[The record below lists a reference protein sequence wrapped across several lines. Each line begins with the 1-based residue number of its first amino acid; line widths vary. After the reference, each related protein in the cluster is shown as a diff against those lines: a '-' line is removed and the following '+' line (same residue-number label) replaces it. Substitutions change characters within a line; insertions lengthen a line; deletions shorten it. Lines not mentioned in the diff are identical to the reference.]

1 MSYYID
7 YSKEFEKIVL
17 TGDVTDALKN
27 IVPKSIQDYY
37 IRFLSEIK
45 KTYTTQTMTKE
56 LQKIFKEIKESQF
69 HSDFISE
76 CEKRYNLAEFE
87 LKTTSKERKK
97 EIIDYLNYAFCGVNF
112 DASKPDFASKF
123 DSTTENKQNIE
134 EYPCVLT
141 EEMIKKETKKFYATR
156 IKSLTS
162 RLTYS
167 TKKEVLEYITSLIK
181 EKKLDELC
189 KLISASQT
197 MKLDTMI
204 PDELFDKFL
213 SLIKQAQNLNLQPFL
228 DCKSFTLSQLS
239 KILKELSTTT
249 IIDKN
254 EIMHSYINKKYEERL
269 FKLRKDTKAQRDV
282 LIEIY
287 KEIKQ
292 HSGFDNYLSSLL
304 VQILELGKEIDKY
317 DYELFIDYLNNPM
330 KSKSYD
336 CPAFLSNEIME
347 NNVNVYNVNQ
357 ISVDYEIFASN
368 TIVDDYLKYFFMNK
382 KATQNNFDK
391 YLSREYLDRE
401 YFKACILRGDNV
413 QYNPSLHSNIISKDN
428 YEQLIKK
435 AEITVCS
442 HNKQIFSVD
451 EDVKIDLDVK
461 NVNSMSMSIY
471 EINTENYYLNKK
483 KPITSLIVVEGL
495 ITAAEYTYSFC
506 EKSQKIVRRSFTLDK
521 IPKRRGVFLV
531 EIVGNGIST
540 RLIIKKGSLS
550 LVSRYTSKGRM
561 CYIINEKNE
570 ICKGKDT
577 SIWYNE
583 TKYNSIPDKGTILIP
598 YDGCSDDSWCVLNH
612 DGFSDFANIKVEK
625 PVYSLKGKFYIN
637 HESVITGNLARVIFK
652 PILLVNG
659 RAISLS
665 HLKDGKISVNIEKQE
680 NNTVIPV
687 KSIIENIE
695 FKENKDIEFEVQIPP
710 KIISLQFVYKAEI
723 INELTHQKEQLTI
736 MQNEKFNTVKNKIFT
751 SYFRK
756 VNEKNKENYVVEL
769 VGLNGEKAAKKV
781 MKISITHK
789 ENANIFLSFTMQTDD
804 KGKIYLG
811 ELNDFGKVSASI
823 LNDSDYFSFDLE
835 ENSQFSYPESIDAVS
850 GEPLTIPYYTKD
862 KNNKNVKL
870 TRHLNKNVIET
881 IKIDKYVKFNPLKI
895 LDKSDCYYELKITN
909 LPIGSYILQLND
921 KETINIEIHE
931 GSKWI
936 DDNYIISS
944 SNKLIENSQLRSP
957 IYMKD
962 LSIDNKAH
970 KIKISASSLSS
981 HVRAHVYMYNYL
993 PIKFQNF
1000 FNNIHNLLY
1009 EGVKMRNEQN
1019 FQEWKNIYLSN
1030 RVMSEEIQYVL
1041 DRKNYEVSM
1050 GNSLEMPS
1058 LLLKRE
1064 FAKETVIDD
1073 EVLDKGKQY
1082 EKKDANKQDDV
1093 KKNIGQKKRD
1103 NQSAPLLSD
1112 FQNFL
1117 KVPALVLA
1125 NYTANEKNEI
1135 EIDFSK
1141 YNNNSYSHI
1150 HIILLDD
1157 RSVSSHLFTMQN
1169 KDYEVQTRSMTNDE
1183 ILDSSKLLTEIR
1195 KTENKFSGNPFIL
1208 SENSDYKLIDSV
1220 EKVLNF
1226 FIVKYPQFK
1235 TDWKGKDFLLTAD
1248 KDDEKKFLENYSN
1261 LISHEINVFI
1271 YFKYPGL
1278 FETIVKPII
1287 KYKFEK
1293 SFIDYFLLDDIDTL
1307 RLYFKSE
1314 KLMQLS
1320 LFELCLL
1327 IIKFISIDIEAAKK
1341 IRNLIKAKLNLDK
1354 SESIL
1359 GKNFDIMMSMQNK
1372 GTTIEA
1378 KEDQKEEKGIN
1389 PEHLNASYVCRD
1401 FEGSF
1406 ASRSGYE
1413 EEVPRAP
1420 QMLNDNVDV
1429 VRHLDECFAM
1439 EKECLPEIDSGSLM
1453 DQVEF
1458 KDFKYTNQVQAQV
1471 QQNQLFDESCDTMSE
1486 GIIDNKNQDGSLGAK
1501 EYIERHYLHE
1511 AFESHLISPIWLDL
1525 ADYLITNKTI
1535 KGFLSKYILYD
1546 IQNIVE
1552 LIWVL
1557 SVIDLPISTQKHE
1570 YSRVEGRKI
1579 KTVPASNIFLLSKEI
1594 AEGNPLLNNKLFI
1607 SQNVWDYKTRENAD
1621 LSNLEAHVIY
1631 GHETIVTNV
1640 SNSNLTFD
1648 IFVQIPQGS
1657 IPMLQSYYTQ
1667 RTTITV
1673 SSYSTSSFPTYFYFP
1688 QPGSFKQYHPIATID
1703 NDVICVGTSLE
1714 YIVKD
1719 KISYLTTKDTD
1730 SDEGKKKLYNPMLF
1744 KEIISKGESKEILNY
1759 FRNESFIESDF
1770 STIRWLLKDKNFY
1783 SELISI
1789 LKEKGY
1795 YSYTVYSFS
1804 FYHYDEETI
1813 KHYLAITGKY
1823 SLINLVPDISHIDNA
1838 RFYPHFEFNPLI
1850 NARFH
1855 SLGKRETYIQNEE
1868 FERTYQK
1875 FILHCLTLPS
1885 LDFRDLLRLTYYLIL
1900 QDRISE
1906 ATQVF
1911 NRIKKSEISSSN
1923 YEIQYD
1929 YMNAYLDISN
1939 GYPKFEIAKSICHK
1953 YKKIP
1958 LLYWRNKFEDIE
1970 DQLIEYEGKDVVS
1983 FLDIG
1988 KDDEI
1993 EEEVTDSQIKKDLKR
2008 NRPTMTFTI
2017 EKRNIV
2023 IVHSNID
2030 EINIKFYLIDLE
2042 IIFSICPS
2050 LKSSTNDFSFVKPNF
2065 THKINISNPTGETI
2079 TTFEIPED
2087 YAKKNIFVEVS
2098 AGSLKKFENFFS
2110 ANLKVLINENVG
2122 ELRVFD
2128 SKLKPVLRAYVKCFA
2143 SIQGKN
2149 VFYKDGYTDLRGQF
2163 NYLQLNTDQLQQ
2175 AEKFFIFVGDDDNGS
2190 VVKEVKAPSYTDG
2203 DKSYDGYIKYKK
2215 KQKEQWRLMNKK

>member
-1 MSYYID
+1 MD
-7 YSKEFEKIVL
+7 YTNEFEKIVL
-17 TGDVTDALKN
+17 TGDVADALEN

-37 IRFLSEIK
+37 IRFLTEIK

-56 LQKIFKEIKESQF
+56 LQSIFKEIKESQF
-69 HSDFISE
+69 HPDFISE
-76 CEKRYNLAEFE
+76 CEKRYNLVEFE
-87 LKTTSKERKK
+87 LKSTSKKRKK
-97 EIIDYLNYAFCGVNF
+97 EIIDYLNSAFCGFNF
-112 DASKPDFASKF
+112 DASKPDFASKCDF
-123 DSTTENKQNIE
+123 PTENKQVNE

-141 EEMIKKETKKFYATR
+141 EEMIKKETQKFYASQ
-156 IKSLTS
+156 IKNLSN

-167 TKKEVLEYITSLIK
+167 TKKEIKEYISSLIK
-181 EKKLDELC
+181 DKKLDELC
-189 KLISASQT
+189 KVISASQT
-197 MKLDTMI
+197 IKYVTMVQDDI
-204 PDELFDKFL
+204 FDKFL
-213 SLIKQAQNLNLQPFL
+213 SLIKQAQNFNLQPFL
-228 DCKSFTLSQLS
+228 DCKSLTLTQLS

-249 IIDKN
+249 LIDKN

-269 FKLRKDTKAQRDV
+269 FKLRKDTKSQRDV
-282 LIEIY
+282 LIDIY
-287 KEIKQ
+287 NEIK
-292 HSGFDNYLSSLL
+292 HYSGFHNYLSSLL
-304 VQILELGKEIDKY
+304 VQILELGKQINKY

-330 KSKSYD
+330 KSKNFES
-336 CPAFLSNEIME
+336 PQFLSNENME
-347 NNVNVYNVNQ
+347 SNVNVYNVNQ
-357 ISVDYEIFASN
+357 ISINYEIFASN

-391 YLSREYLDRE
+391 YLSREYLDKE
-401 YFKACILRGDNV
+401 YFKACILRGDNI
-413 QYNPSLHSNIISKDN
+413 QYNPSIHSNIISKED
-428 YEQLIKK
+428 YEKLCKK
-435 AEITVCS
+435 AEITVCP
-442 HNKQIFSVD
+442 HNKQVFTVE
-451 EDVKIDLDVK
+451 EDVKIDLDIK
-461 NVNSMSMSIY
+461 NVNTMSMSIY

-483 KPITSLIVVEGL
+483 MPITSLIVVEGL
-495 ITAAEYTYSFC
+495 ITEAEYTYSFT
-506 EKSQKIVRRSFTLDK
+506 EKSTKIERRSFILDK

-540 RLIIKKGSLS
+540 RLIIKKGALN

-570 ICKGKDT
+570 ICKGKNT

-583 TKYNSIPDKGTILIP
+583 IKYESVPDKGTILIP
-598 YDGCSDDSWCVLNH
+598 YDGCSEDSWCILNH
-612 DGFSDFANIKVEK
+612 DGFSDFANVKVEK

-637 HESVITGNLARVIFK
+637 HESVITGNLAKILFK

-665 HLKDGKISVNIEKQE
+665 HLKNGKISVNIEKQE
-680 NNTVIPV
+680 NNSVIPV

-695 FKENKDIEFEVQIPP
+695 FKEDKDIEFEVQIPP
-710 KIISLQFVYKAEI
+710 KIISLQFVYKGEI
-723 INELTHQKEQLTI
+723 TNEFTHQKEHLIIT
-736 MQNEKFNTVKNKIFT
+736 QNEKLDTLKNTIFT
-751 SYFRK
+751 PYFRK
-756 VNEKNKENYVVEL
+756 VNEKNKENYIIEL
-769 VGLNGEKAAKKV
+769 IGLNGEKATKKP
-781 MKISITHK
+781 MKISITNK
-789 ENANIFLSFTMQTDD
+789 ENTKIVLSFTMQTDD

-811 ELNDFGKVSASI
+811 ELNEFENVSASI
-823 LNDSDYFSFDLE
+823 LHDSNTFSFNLE

-850 GEPLTIPYYTKD
+850 GETLTIPYYIRD
-862 KNNKNVKL
+862 KNNKNVQL

-881 IKIDKYVKFNPLKI
+881 IKIDKYIKFIPLKI
-895 LDKSDCYYELKITN
+895 LDKSDCYYELKIAN

-944 SNKLIENSQLRSP
+944 NNKLIENSQLRSP
-957 IYMKD
+957 VYMKN

-970 KIKISASSLSS
+970 KIKISAFSLSS
-981 HVRAHVYMYNYL
+981 HVRAHIYMYNYL
-993 PIKFQNF
+993 PLKFHDF
-1000 FNNIHNLLY
+1000 FNNIDNLLY
-1009 EGVKMRNEQN
+1009 EGVEMRTEQN

-1030 RVMSEEIQYVL
+1030 RVMNEEIQYVL
-1041 DRKNYEVSM
+1041 NRKNYEASI

-1064 FAKETVIDD
+1064 FAKETIMEEEVI
-1073 EVLDKGKQY
+1073 DKGKQY
-1082 EKKDANKQDDV
+1082 EKKEANKQDDM
-1093 KKNIGQKKRD
+1093 KKNIGQKKKD
-1103 NQSAPLLSD
+1103 NQNGTLLSD
-1112 FQNFL
+1112 CQNFL
-1117 KVPALVLA
+1117 KAPALVLA
-1125 NYTANEKNEI
+1125 NFIANEKNEI

-1141 YNNNSYSHI
+1141 YNNTYSHI
-1150 HIILLDD
+1150 QIVLLDD
-1157 RSVSSHLFTMQN
+1157 RSISSHLFTIQN
-1169 KDYEVQTRSMTNDE
+1169 KDYEVQTRSMTNE
-1183 ILDSSKLLTEIR
+1183 KILDFSKFLAEIR
-1195 KTENKFSGNPFIL
+1195 KTEKKISGDPFIL
-1208 SENSDYKLIDSV
+1208 SENSDYKIIDSV

-1226 FIVKYPQFK
+1226 FLVKYPQFK
-1235 TDWKGKDFLLTAD
+1235 TDWKGKEFLLTAD
-1248 KDDEKKFLENYSN
+1248 KDDEKFFLENYSN
-1261 LISHEINVFI
+1261 LISHEVNVFI
-1271 YFKYPGL
+1271 YFKYPAL
-1278 FETIVKPII
+1278 FEKIVKPII

-1293 SFIDYFLLDDIDTL
+1293 TFIDYFLLNDIDTL
-1307 RLYFKSE
+1307 RLYLKPE
-1314 KLMQLS
+1314 KLMQLNI
-1320 LFELCLL
+1320 FELCLL
-1327 IIKFISIDIEAAKK
+1327 LIKFVSNDIETSKK
-1341 IRNLIKAKLNLDK
+1341 IRNLIKAKLNFDK

-1359 GKNFDIMMSMQNK
+1359 GQNFDIMMSIQSK
-1372 GTTIEA
+1372 DTTIET
-1378 KEDQKEEKGIN
+1378 KEEEPIKEKEIN
-1389 PEHLNASYVCRD
+1389 ESYAFREI
-1401 FEGSF
+1401 EGGLTSLDV
-1406 ASRSGYE
+1406 YE
-1413 EEVPRAP
+1413 EEVPKEP
-1420 QMLNDNVDV
+1420 QTPKNNVDNVFH
-1429 VRHLDECFAM
+1429 HLDELIEQQC
-1439 EKECLPEIDSGSLM
+1439 ETGSFM
-1453 DQVEF
+1453 DQAEF
-1458 KDFKYTNQVQAQV
+1458 KGFKNKNKIAQE
-1471 QQNQLFDESCDTMSE
+1471 QNKLFDENCDNMNE
-1486 GIIDNKNQDGSLGAK
+1486 GIITNKNQDYSIGAK

-1511 AFESHLISPIWLDL
+1511 EYAPYLISPIWLDL
-1525 ADYLITNKTI
+1525 ANYLLEKKTV

-1546 IQNIVE
+1546 IQNVVE

-1557 SVIDLPISTQKHE
+1557 SVIDLPTKTKKHE
-1570 YSRVEGRKI
+1570 YSHLGGKI

-1594 AEGNPLLNNKLFI
+1594 AEGNLLLNNKLFI
-1607 SQNVWDYKTRENAD
+1607 SQNVWDYKTRENANM
-1621 LSNLEAHVIY
+1621 SNLEAYTIY

-1640 SNSNLTFD
+1640 SSSNLSFD

-1673 SSYSTSSFPTYFYFP
+1673 SSYSTSSFTTYFYFP
-1688 QPGSFKQYHPIATID
+1688 QPGNFKQYHPIATID
-1703 NDVICVGTSLE
+1703 NDVVCVGKSLE

-1719 KISYLTTKDTD
+1719 KVTYISKKD
-1730 SDEGKKKLYNPMLF
+1730 SDSNTEKKKLYNPMLLR
-1744 KEIISKGESKEILNY
+1744 EIISKGENKEILNY

-1770 STIRWLLKDKNFY
+1770 SMIKWLLKDKNFY
-1783 SELISI
+1783 SELVSI

-1804 FYHYDEETI
+1804 FYHHDEETI
-1813 KHYLAITGKY
+1813 KQYLSITGKY
-1823 SLINLVPDISHIDNA
+1823 SWIYLIPDTSSIDNA
-1838 RFYPHFEFNPLI
+1838 RFFPHFEYNPLI

-1855 SLGKRETYIQNEE
+1855 PLGKKENHILNQE
-1868 FERTYQK
+1868 FETTYQN
-1875 FILHCLTLPS
+1875 FIIHCLTLPS
-1885 LDFRDLLRLTYYLIL
+1885 LGLRDLLRLTYYLIL

-1906 ATQVF
+1906 AKQIF
-1911 NRIKKSEISSSN
+1911 NRINKSQISSSN

-1939 GYPKFEIAKSICHK
+1939 GYPKFAIAKSICHK
-1953 YKKIP
+1953 YKNFP

-1988 KDDEI
+1988 KDDEN
-1993 EEEVTDSQIKKDLKR
+1993 EDEVTDYQIKKELKR

-2042 IIFSICPS
+2042 IVFSICPS

-2065 THKINISNPTGETI
+2065 THKINISNPNGETI

-2098 AGSLKKFENFFS
+2098 AGSLKKFETFFS
-2110 ANLKVLINENVG
+2110 ANLNVLINENVG
-2122 ELRVFD
+2122 ELRVFN
-2128 SKLKPVLRAYVKCFA
+2128 SKLKPVLKAYVKCFA

-2215 KQKEQWRLMNKK
+2215 KQKEQWRLMNKN